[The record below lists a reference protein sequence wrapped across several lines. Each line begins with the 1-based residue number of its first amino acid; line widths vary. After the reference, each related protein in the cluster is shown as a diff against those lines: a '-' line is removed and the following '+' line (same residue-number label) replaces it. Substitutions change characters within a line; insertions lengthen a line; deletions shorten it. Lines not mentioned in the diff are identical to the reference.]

1 MNRHHNNRPAILSI
15 SAAQLAQRSHAVVL
29 PAPLRGLRGRPGGRA
44 AAGARPT
51 RFQDSPGRSVC
62 SQRLAGR
69 CTAAAH
75 WSSQARACADRR
87 RCPASACPAS
97 ARTDPAPLCA
107 QMSRSGVATMGV
119 AKPMNA
125 MPFLT
130 AAKCQSS
137 GLAGAEAGFDPLYFS
152 DFLDVKWLREA
163 ELKHG
168 RICMLCAPAAPR
180 RRRAPA
186 RSPHAP
192 PPLRRCRL
200 AHFGAPRPQC
210 VDGVHRAG
218 VRVAPELPGVR
229 GQSGRG
235 LLLRSPG
242 GPGAG
247 AYPPRADRRPLR
259 CAPPRPAL
267 RSARASLTRRSAAQI
282 LVFVSLIEIW
292 SNWGAYSMNT
302 MFADK
307 SRKPGDL
314 GFDPLKFGENK
325 ETRERLEMAELRNG
339 RRARTRPH
347 RPMWRGL
354 RHAATAV
361 RSSPSLCEPTSRT
374 AGWRCSP
381 SRACS
386 TRPSSLASR

>member
-1 MNRHHNNRPAILSI
+1 
-15 SAAQLAQRSHAVVL
+15 
-29 PAPLRGLRGRPGGRA
+29 
-44 AAGARPT
+44 
-51 RFQDSPGRSVC
+51 
-62 SQRLAGR
+62 
-69 CTAAAH
+69 
-75 WSSQARACADRR
+75 
-87 RCPASACPAS
+87 
-97 ARTDPAPLCA
+97 
-107 QMSRSGVATMGV
+107 
-119 AKPMNA
+119 MNA

-192 PPLRRCRL
+192 PATPRLPPRSLWRASSAVRRRGTSCRSTRRSRTTRDTRPTRSRHSL
-200 AHFGAPRPQC
+200 PSPRRAWRRRTPAPRPPASSALR
-210 VDGVHRAG
+210 RAIG
-218 VRVAPELPGVR
+218 
-229 GQSGRG
+229 
-235 LLLRSPG
+235 
-242 GPGAG
+242 
-247 AYPPRADRRPLR
+247 
-259 CAPPRPAL
+259 PAL
-267 RSARASLTRRSAAQI
+267 RSVRAPLTRRFAAQI
-282 LVFVSLIEIW
+282 LVFVSIVEIW
-292 SNWGAYSMNT
+292 SNWGAYDMNT

-354 RHAATAV
+354 RHAATAA
-361 RSSPSLCEPTSRT
+361 RSSPALCEHTPRT
-374 AGWRCSP
+374 TGWRCSP

-386 TRPSSLASR
+386 TRPSSPASR